1 MTVPKFQNF
10 QYMVEVDVENAVAVR
25 KNYNL
30 GRYDH
35 EGGWI
40 AEDERTV

>member
-1 MTVPKFQNF
+1 
-10 QYMVEVDVENAVAVR
+10 MVEVDVENAVAVR